1 MLDKPSC
8 ILNQISCI
16 QFSGA
21 SMTDSIAAKLHDAI
35 EQDIATGVLPP
46 GARLDEMSLAQRYMA
61 SRTPVR
67 EALRLLAA
75 SGMVE
80 LRPRRGAVVAEL
92 GPERLYEMFEVMAE
106 LEAMCGRLAARRVTP
121 ATRQA
126 LFAAHEACRAATG
139 DPDAYYLANEAFHQ
153 AIYRASGNGVLM
165 EQCLALQK
173 RLRPYRRLQLRV
185 GNRVGRSFAE
195 HEHIVAAIAAGNG
208 AEAMA
213 ALTAHVVVQ
222 GERFAD
228 LVASLA
234 SLKAA

>member
-1 MLDKPSC
+1 V
-8 ILNQISCI
+8 
-16 QFSGA
+16 
-21 SMTDSIAAKLHDAI
+21 TVSIAAKLHDAV
-35 EQDIATGVLPP
+35 EQDIATGVLQP
-46 GARLDEMSLAQRYMA
+46 GARLDEMSLAQRYRA

-80 LRPRRGAVVAEL
+80 IRPRRGAVVATL
-92 GPERLYEMFEVMAE
+92 GPERLYEMFEVAAE
-106 LEAMCGRLAARRVTP
+106 LEAMCGRLAARRVTT
-121 ATRQA
+121 ATRDA
-126 LFAAHEACRAATG
+126 LFDAHEACRAVIG

-153 AIYRASGNGVLM
+153 AIYQMSGNGVLK

-185 GNRVGRSFAE
+185 GNRVAGSFAE
-195 HEHIVAAIAAGNG
+195 HERIVAAIAASDGD
-208 AEAMA
+208 AAMA

-234 SLKAA
+234 SLRAA

>member
-1 MLDKPSC
+1 MRDH
-8 ILNQISCI
+8 
-16 QFSGA
+16 
-21 SMTDSIAAKLHDAI
+21 IAFRLLDAI
-35 EQDIATGVLPP
+35 EQDIATGALPP
-46 GARLDEMSLAQRYMA
+46 GARLDEASLAARYRV

-67 EALRLLAA
+67 EALHQLAA

-80 LRPRRGAVVAEL
+80 IRPRRGAVVAEA
-92 GPERLYEMFEVMAE
+92 GPERLYEMFEVMAA

-121 ATRQA
+121 AMRAA
-126 LFAAHEACRAATG
+126 LSEAHEACRAALG
-139 DPDAYYLANEAFHQ
+139 DPDGYYLANEAFHQ
-153 AIYRASGNGVLM
+153 AVYRASGSGFLA

-185 GNRVGRSFAE
+185 GNRVARSFAE
-195 HEHIVAAIAAGNG
+195 HEAIVAAIGAGDGAAA
-208 AEAMA
+208 AEA
-213 ALTAHVVVQ
+213 LRGHVAVQ

>member
-1 MLDKPSC
+1 
-8 ILNQISCI
+8 
-16 QFSGA
+16 
-21 SMTDSIAAKLHDAI
+21 MTDSIASRLNDSI

-46 GARLDEMSLAQRYMA
+46 GARLDEMSLADRYRA

-67 EALRLLAA
+67 EALRQLAA

-80 LRPRRGAVVAEL
+80 IRPRRGAVVATL
-92 GPERLYEMFEVMAE
+92 GPDRLYEMFEVMAE
-106 LEAMCGRLAARRVTP
+106 LEAMCGRLAARRITP
-121 ATRQA
+121 GNRAA
-126 LFAAHEACRAATG
+126 LVSAHEACRQAAS
-139 DPDAYYLANEAFHQ
+139 DPDEYYLANEAFHQ
-153 AIYRASGNGVLM
+153 AIYTASGNTVLA

-185 GNRVGRSFAE
+185 GNRMQRSFAE
-195 HEHIVAAIAAGNG
+195 HERIVEAVLAGDGAA
-208 AEAMA
+208 AMA

-234 SLKAA
+234 TLKAA